1 MYQYLQYRIDISSLQ
16 INGGTTD
23 LDGRISKGD
32 LLISVNGQNVENV
45 GGDEAGAILK
55 TVTGKVS
62 LKLNR
67 YKPAAR

>member
-1 MYQYLQYRIDISSLQ
+1 MFQ
-16 INGGTTD
+16 INGGAAD
-23 LDGRISKGD
+23 LDGKLSKGD
-32 LLISVNGQNVENV
+32 LLVSVNGQTVENA

-67 YKPAAR
+67 FKPVTR